1 MDDFQELH
9 PAVWQA
15 KLIRQLRFLK
25 PVAGWRRV
33 VQSSLPADVSGAF
46 RVANETGKFAGDL
59 SSYIDRNLYLF
70 GGYEDEKIAKF
81 VSLVPPR
88 QRTTILDIG
97 TNVGTHAIAFS
108 RSFAHVHAFEPSRLI
123 WPSLDRNIALNDAK
137 AITIHRYG
145 LGERD
150 STIPFYTSAANP
162 GMGTA
167 VRDDGLSIRSEIHVR
182 HGDGVVEGEAIG
194 PVGAIKIDVQGFEP
208 EVMRGLA
215 RTIERDRPILWVE
228 LNPHVQAGLSTRA
241 DLERM
246 FGYPVRI
253 YRFEPVKSFPFSRT
267 VLHPF
272 NETTLTTSDF
282 VIVPAS
288 QDG

>member
-70 GGYEDEKIAKF
+70 GGYEDEKIATF

-123 WPSLDRNIALNDAK
+123 WPSLDRNIALNDART
-137 AITIHRYG
+137 ITIHRYG
-145 LGERD
+145 LGEQD
-150 STIPFYTSAANP
+150 GVIPFYTSAANP

-167 VRDDGLSIRSEIHVR
+167 VRDDGLSIRSEIEVR
-182 HGDGVVEGEAIG
+182 HGDAIVESGKIG

-208 EVMRGLA
+208 DVIRGLG
-215 RTIERDRPILWVE
+215 RTIERDRPIVWVE
-228 LNPHVQAGLSTRA
+228 LNPHVQSGLSTKA

-253 YRFEPVKSFPFSRT
+253 HRFEPVKSFPFSRT
-267 VLHPF
+267 VLRPF
-272 NETTLTTSDF
+272 NETELTTSDF
-282 VIVPAS
+282 VVVPAS
-288 QDG
+288 PGD

>member
-1 MDDFQELH
+1 MDAFQELH

-15 KLIRQLRFLK
+15 RLIRRLRFLK

-33 VQSSLPADVSGAF
+33 VQSCLPADVSGAF
-46 RVANETGKFAGDL
+46 RVANETGNFAGDL
-59 SSYIDRNLYLF
+59 SSYIDRSLYLF
-70 GGYEDEKIAKF
+70 GGYEDEKIATF

-108 RSFAHVHAFEPSRLI
+108 RSFAHVHAFEPSPLI

-137 AITIHRYG
+137 AITLHRFG
-145 LGERD
+145 LAEQD

-167 VRDDGLSIRSEIHVR
+167 VRDDGLSIRSEIEVR
-182 HGDGVVEGEAIG
+182 HGDAVIERETIG

-208 EVMRGLA
+208 EVLRGLKK
-215 RTIERDRPILWVE
+215 TIERDRPVIWVE
-228 LNPHVQAGLSTRA
+228 LNPLVQSGLSTKA

-246 FGYPVRI
+246 FGYPVHI
-253 YRFEPVKSFPFSRT
+253 HRFEPARSFGISRT
-267 VLHPF
+267 VLRPF
-272 NETTLTTSDF
+272 NQTELTTSDF
-282 VIVPAS
+282 VVVPTTPI
-288 QDG
+288 G